1 MTPKPIKSHTLQTKV
16 DRLYECLR
24 DYEKVIVAF
33 SGGVDSTFLAEASQ
47 HALGENAL
55 AVTAISDSYPI
66 REMKAAQD
74 IAKQIGIRF
83 ETVNTEELDLE
94 GYASNPTNRCFFCKT
109 ELFDKLRPI
118 AEKYDVGTI
127 VYGAIPDDVG
137 DHRPGMD
144 AAKKMGIQ
152 APLIDVDLT
161 KAEIREI
168 SKVWDLP
175 TWDKPAFACLSSRF
189 PYGMRIT
196 RELLR
201 QVDAA
206 EQFLYDMGIRQFRVR
221 HHGELARIELEA
233 DEMTRFYKKET
244 RNQINQHFNTL
255 GYTHVTLDLQGY
267 RSGSLNEGVTKTQVS
282 QLT

>member
-1 MTPKPIKSHTLQTKV
+1 MLSNPLETKV
-16 DRLYECLR
+16 HQLYECLS
-24 DYEKVIVAF
+24 DYQKIIVAF
-33 SGGVDSTFLAEASQ
+33 SGGVDSTFLAEAAY
-47 HALGENAL
+47 HTLGDNAL

-66 REMKAAQD
+66 REMKAAQE
-74 IAKQIGIRF
+74 IAKQIGIQF
-83 ETVNTEELDLE
+83 ETVHTEELDLE

-118 AEKYDVGTI
+118 ADKYDVGTI

-144 AAKKMGIQ
+144 AAKQMGIK

-168 SKVWDLP
+168 SKAWDLP

-201 QVDAA
+201 QVDDA
-206 EQFLYDMGIRQFRVR
+206 EQFIYDLGIRQFRVR
-221 HHGELARIELEA
+221 HHGQLARIELDAEGIA
-233 DEMTRFYKKET
+233 LLHQTT
-244 RNQINQHFNTL
+244 IRNQINDHFKTL
-255 GYTHVTLDLQGY
+255 GYQHVTLDLQGY
-267 RSGSLNEGVTKTQVS
+267 RSGSLNEGITKIITGK
-282 QLT
+282 

>member
-1 MTPKPIKSHTLQTKV
+1 MLPLQLQTKV
-16 DRLYECLR
+16 DRLYTCLHN
-24 DYEKVIVAF
+24 YEKVIVAF
-33 SGGVDSTFLAEASQ
+33 SGGVDSTFLAEAAQ
-47 HALGENAL
+47 NALGENAL

-66 REMKAAQD
+66 REMRAAQD
-74 IAKQIGIRF
+74 IAKQIGIRL

-127 VYGAIPDDVG
+127 IYGAIPDDVG

-144 AAKKMGIQ
+144 AAKRMGIQ
-152 APLIDVDLT
+152 APLIDVNLS
-161 KAEIREI
+161 KSEIREI
-168 SKVWDLP
+168 SKVWELP

-206 EQFLYDMGIRQFRVR
+206 EQFLYDLGIRQFRVR
-221 HHGELARIELEA
+221 HHGELARIELDAE
-233 DEMTRFYKKET
+233 EITILREKEKRT
-244 RNQINQHFNTL
+244 QINMHFKTL
-255 GYTHVTLDLQGY
+255 GYSHVTLDLQGY
-267 RSGSLNEGVTKTQVS
+267 RSGSLNEGITKIITGN
-282 QLT
+282 